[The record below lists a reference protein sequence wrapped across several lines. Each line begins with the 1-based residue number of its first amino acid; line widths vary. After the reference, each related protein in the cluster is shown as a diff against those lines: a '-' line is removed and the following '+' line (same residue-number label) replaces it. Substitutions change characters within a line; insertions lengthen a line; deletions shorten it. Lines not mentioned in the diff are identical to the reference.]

1 MKLLQEIR
9 EKAKKHLT
17 RIVLPESADPR
28 VREAAQVIADSG
40 IAEAILL
47 KGNRHNLH
55 WPVKPGIRYVDF
67 PHDRKEELSEF
78 LYELRKGKGMTLQEA
93 NRLLENPL
101 YYGTMM
107 VKAGYADG
115 LVAGSLS
122 PTADVLRPALQI
134 IKTAP
139 GISVVSGAFIMITGN
154 RSFGQHGVMVF
165 ADCAVNPEPTAEQ
178 LAEIA
183 YSSAVTAKSLAGIE
197 EPRVGMLSFST
208 KGSAEHRMVAKVR
221 QATAIARERYP
232 FLSVD
237 GELQADAALIPDV
250 GASKAPESTVA
261 GRVNVLIFPDLQSG
275 NIGYK
280 LGQRLAGA
288 EAIGPILQGM
298 AQPVND
304 LSRGCS
310 VADIVNVTA
319 ITAVQVHNMEIKA
332 GEVTFSLTK

>member
-1 MKLLQEIR
+1 MNLLKHIR
-9 EKAKKHLT
+9 EKAKRHLT
-17 RIVLPESADPR
+17 RIVLPESTDLR
-28 VREAAQVIADSG
+28 VREAAGAITDTG
-40 IAEAILL
+40 IAEVILL
-47 KGNRHNLH
+47 KDSRQNIY
-55 WPVKPGIRYVDF
+55 WPTKPGIKYVDF
-67 PHDRKEELSEF
+67 QLDHKEELKEL
-78 LYELRKGKGMTLQEA
+78 LYELRKGKGLTIQEA
-93 NRLLENPL
+93 GRLLENPL

-122 PTADVLRPALQI
+122 PTSEVLRPALQI

-139 GISVVSGAFIMITGN
+139 GISIVSGAFIMIMRN
-154 RSFGQHGVMVF
+154 RRLGQQGIMVF
-165 ADCAVNPEPTAEQ
+165 ADCAVNPDPTAEQ

-183 YSSAVTAKSLAGIE
+183 FSAAMTAKSLAGIE

-250 GASKAPESTVA
+250 GAAKAPESTVA

-298 AQPVND
+298 ARPVND

-310 VADIVNVTA
+310 VDDIINVTA
-319 ITAVQVHNMEIKA
+319 ITAVQAHNLEIKA